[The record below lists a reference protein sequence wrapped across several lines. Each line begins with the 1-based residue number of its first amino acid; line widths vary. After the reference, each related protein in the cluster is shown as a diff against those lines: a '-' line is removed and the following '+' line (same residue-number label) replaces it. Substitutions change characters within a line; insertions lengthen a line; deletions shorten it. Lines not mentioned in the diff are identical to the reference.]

1 MHHIIRSQQS
11 QRGSLWIAPDDG
23 PNQPK
28 PEAIV
33 LNSICFQQQ
42 YEMPAEDE
50 VRHLSAF
57 AGHAVSN
64 IRSDL
69 TRPKLIG

>member
-1 MHHIIRSQQS
+1 
-11 QRGSLWIAPDDG
+11 
-23 PNQPK
+23 
-28 PEAIV
+28 V